1 MLFYLECVPLTISY
15 HTGFLCIS
23 KVSTMLHHG
32 STRGAQS
39 RSQISGS
46 KKWAKRAKKPA
57 CRQKFF
63 YNLIAILTFCDSFKL
78 VQRDFCGESITFLEI
93 TLVPNSLNNVNDILR
108 KYSDILRTLCNPSI
122 FKTLVYL
129 KPWHIQNQ
137 RHMQKAGT
145 FRTKIYSEP

>member
-1 MLFYLECVPLTISY
+1 M
-15 HTGFLCIS
+15 GQ
-23 KVSTMLHHG
+23 
-32 STRGAQS
+32 RGELKAGLKLAEAKSEQS
-39 RSQISGS
+39 EQ
-46 KKWAKRAKKPA
+46 KKPA

-63 YNLIAILTFCDSFKL
+63 YNLIAILTFCDSVKL

-129 KPWHIQNQ
+129 KAWHIQNQ